1 MSFSVG
7 DRIVHPGIGAGTIV
21 GTRSEELVK
30 GFDLYFVIKIP
41 ARDMTIFI
49 PTGKMDQ
56 VGIRPVAS
64 RSGLAQI
71 FDTLTD
77 YPQVLSPDAKERQE
91 QVEDRV
97 RTGQATQLA
106 QVVRDLTYHEH
117 VAHLTEKD
125 SMLLARG
132 RNLLVEEIAL
142 ATETEDVQVGVLMD
156 QILAS
161 VGLSADATPSEPDAE
176 DAAKPD
182 HPEVEEDL
190 LELMDSF
197 LDKAS

>member
-1 MSFSVG
+1 MSFAVG

-30 GFDLYFVIKIP
+30 GFSLYFVIKIP
-41 ARDMTIFI
+41 ARGMTIFI
-49 PTGKMDQ
+49 PMGKMDQ

-64 RSGLAQI
+64 RRSLSQV

-77 YPQVLSPDAKERQE
+77 YPQALSHDAKERQE

-97 RTGQATQLA
+97 RTGQAMLIA
-106 QVVRDLTYHEH
+106 QVVRDLTYHEQ

-125 SMLLARG
+125 SILLNRG

-142 ATETEDVQVGVLMD
+142 ATETKDDQVSALMD
-156 QILAS
+156 QILSTIGANAETERPELGGKGAS
-161 VGLSADATPSEPDAE
+161 R
-176 DAAKPD
+176 PD
-182 HPEVEEDL
+182 HPHVEEDL
-190 LELMDSF
+190 KRLIGSF
-197 LDKAS
+197 LEKAS